1 MNERSIH
8 LGILDDRQEDRE
20 RLHTIL
26 TEYGAVN
33 GIRVHVSS
41 FAAGEELLKNYEP
54 YLYTA
59 VFLDIYLEQGT
70 GIEVAREIRK
80 RDPDTLLIFMTISE
94 DHRAEGFRVHA
105 FDYLEKPLLPEEVY
119 RVMDDILRCSTAVI
133 PCLTFSSSRTEYRI
147 PYSEIVAVCTAGHY
161 LDITDRFGE
170 TYHTRMTFSGV
181 SELLLED
188 RRFLLIIRG
197 VVVNMDYVEA
207 FGDGT
212 CHLTGD
218 LHIPCNRRK
227 EKQLERI
234 WQNYMFAKMRR
245 EAMEKGGNA

>member
-105 FDYLEKPLLPEEVY
+105 FDYLE
-119 RVMDDILRCSTAVI
+119 I
-133 PCLTFSSSRTEYRI
+133 
-147 PYSEIVAVCTAGHY
+147 
-161 LDITDRFGE
+161 
-170 TYHTRMTFSGV
+170 
-181 SELLLED
+181 
-188 RRFLLIIRG
+188 
-197 VVVNMDYVEA
+197 
-207 FGDGT
+207 
-212 CHLTGD
+212 
-218 LHIPCNRRK
+218 
-227 EKQLERI
+227 
-234 WQNYMFAKMRR
+234 
-245 EAMEKGGNA
+245 